1 MNEFVQN
8 LDRDLWAVIIVW
20 DADEESVRNWKELL
34 RIAELSSSDC
44 WLWDYLRGMQL
55 VLENIFYTSATRL
68 AYLKISFH
76 LLGCFEMMF
85 CVRYC
90 NSRRQN
96 CKLVP
101 QICMF
106 IQWGS
111 MVLFSM
117 LAVHFWILSLEYFHF
132 EQHLWWATYCGNVIA
147 AENCVNW
154 RCMVTEFFFM

>member
-8 LDRDLWAVIIVW
+8 LDRDLWAMIIVW

-34 RIAELSSSDC
+34 RISELSSSDC
-44 WLWDYLRGMQL
+44 WLWDYLRGMHL
-55 VLENIFYTSATRL
+55 VLEYIFYTSATRL
-68 AYLKISFH
+68 AYSKISFY

-106 IQWGS
+106 NGVQCSFSPCWQYICGS
-111 MVLFSM
+111 YLWNIF
-117 LAVHFWILSLEYFHF
+117 ILSDI
-132 EQHLWWATYCGNVIA
+132 LWWATYCGNVIA
-147 AENCVNW
+147 AENCVWLHW
-154 RCMVTEFFFM
+154 RCMVFFM